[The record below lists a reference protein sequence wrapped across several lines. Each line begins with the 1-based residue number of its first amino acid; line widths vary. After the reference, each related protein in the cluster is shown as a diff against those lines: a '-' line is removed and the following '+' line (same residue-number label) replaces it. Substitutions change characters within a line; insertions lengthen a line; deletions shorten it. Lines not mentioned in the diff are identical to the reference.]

1 MLHSDKHCSRRS
13 IGYADCQFPALFL
26 RDVRQAQ
33 VAASEQ
39 EAQRRLLA
47 AALAAKTT
55 RIKRVV
61 DSVKEKIQNPKPGA
75 HCVRAIAEA
84 LDACETG
91 ITDLK
96 AEQHQQLDDLV
107 REVS

>member
-1 MLHSDKHCSRRS
+1 M
-13 IGYADCQFPALFL
+13 FL

-61 DSVKEKIQNPKPGA
+61 DSITEKMQNPQPGA
-75 HCVRAIAEA
+75 HFVRAIAEA
-84 LDACETG
+84 LDACESG

-96 AEQHQQLDDLV
+96 EEHHQQLDDLV